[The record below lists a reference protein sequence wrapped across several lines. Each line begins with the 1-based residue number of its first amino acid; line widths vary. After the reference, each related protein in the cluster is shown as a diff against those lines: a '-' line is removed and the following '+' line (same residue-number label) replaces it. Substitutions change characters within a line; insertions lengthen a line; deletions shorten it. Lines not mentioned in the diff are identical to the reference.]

1 MKVRETHAC
10 YGHRLMMHSFC
21 SERSFSRSPRR
32 RTHTLSSLHP
42 RPRHAR
48 ACCLRPVGPSLR
60 IRGCFL
66 STFARQPPTCSV
78 PPFPSPQLL
87 RLSSRSPLEH
97 LFLGVYCTRP
107 LRVPIT
113 ASACHCHRF
122 FPDHDGWIPHVP
134 PCQPGSRQRTV
145 TALVP
150 QVPPPP
156 NPLVPMAAR
165 IW

>member
-97 LFLGVYCTRP
+97 LFLGEPSLTLWCTVHAP
-107 LRVPIT
+107 SVCPSQP
-113 ASACHCHRF
+113 A
-122 FPDHDGWIPHVP
+122 HV
-134 PCQPGSRQRTV
+134 TV
-145 TALVP
+145 TDFSLTMTAGFLMCLPANLGAVKG
-150 QVPPPP
+150 Q
-156 NPLVPMAAR
+156 
-165 IW
+165 